1 MIAVNELTKLKT
13 NKRQI
18 LEPLAV
24 IISPYAPH
32 ITEEIWSLLGNK
44 ESIEY
49 ASFPVFNSQYL
60 ELDEIEY
67 PVSFN
72 GKMRFK
78 AALSASLTP
87 KRSRRRSLKNMK
99 KTIEILNGA
108 VPKKSHCCP

>member
-1 MIAVNELTKLKT
+1 MVSS
-13 NKRQI
+13 R
-18 LEPLAV
+18 
-24 IISPYAPH
+24 
-32 ITEEIWSLLGNK
+32 NK

-87 KRSRRRSLKNMK
+87 KEVEEEVLKHEK
-99 KTIEILNGA
+99 QLKF
-108 VPKKSHCCP
+108 